1 MRRPRGTCCELTR
14 RIAGIPV
21 RTYTHEVV
29 TLWYRAPEILL
40 GALDCTAAS
49 PLSLV
54 ADMLVQVPSTTARLW
69 TYGARSTASLPAVRA
84 SLSFV
89 APLKQVYRLHFRGDD
104 QSQAAVPRRLGN

>member
-1 MRRPRGTCCELTR
+1 MRHLRDTCCALTR
-14 RIAGIPV
+14 CVAGIPV

-49 PLSLV
+49 PLNLV
-54 ADMLVQVPSTTARLW
+54 ADTLVQVPSTTARLW

-84 SLSFV
+84 SLSFA

-104 QSQAAVPRRLGN
+104 QPQAAVSRRLGD